1 MAKETT
7 PTKRIVIGP
16 ASLKQQMY
24 INAKQ
29 DVVIFGGGK

>member
-1 MAKETT
+1 MSKE
-7 PTKRIVIGP
+7 RVVIGP